1 MFTFLNGKP
10 VSEIPSIHRG
20 LSYGDGIFETMRLER
35 GSVALWP
42 YHLAR
47 LERGLKR
54 LYILEDIQV
63 IEKEFFDFLDK
74 LNRSGIDSG
83 VIKLRVIRG
92 GETRGYAPEESVEN
106 WRIFEVFEGSVPWG
120 QSEDAIIS
128 RHKLPH
134 HPELAGIKHLNRLD
148 QVLAAQEITKS
159 SATTA
164 LLLNTDGNLVCALDS
179 NIYIEESG
187 QLITPPVNTSGV
199 AGVFRSYMMDKICSD
214 LNMSLIE
221 REISV
226 QQLITADGVW
236 LSNAVKGLRPVSCV
250 ERSKEHTK
258 WQKPY
263 SPQMSKLQSFSAKSL
278 GVVGFDS

>member
-1 MFTFLNGKP
+1 MFKFLNGKP

-20 LSYGDGIFETMRLER
+20 LSYGDGLFETMRLEQ
-35 GSVALWP
+35 GSVVLWT

-47 LERGLKR
+47 LERGLER
-54 LYILEDIQV
+54 LYIFEDIQV
-63 IEKEFFDFLDK
+63 IEKEFLNFLNS
-74 LNRSGIDSG
+74 LNQSGIGSG

-92 GETRGYAPEESVEN
+92 GETRGYAPEEGVEN
-106 WRIFEVFEGSVPWG
+106 WRIFEVFEGKVPWG
-120 QSEDAIIS
+120 QAEEAIIS

-148 QVLAAQEITKS
+148 QVLAAQEITKD

-164 LLLNTDGNLVCALDS
+164 LLLNADGNLVCALDS

-187 QLITPPVNTSGV
+187 QLITPPVNASGV
-199 AGVFRSYMMDKICSD
+199 AGVFRSYMMNKLCLD

-226 QQLITADGVW
+226 QQLMTANALW
-236 LSNAVKGLRPVSCV
+236 LSNAVKGLRPVICV
-250 ERSKEHTK
+250 QGAEEHAT

-263 SPQMSKLQSFSAKSL
+263 SPQLSKLQSLAAKSL
-278 GVVGFDS
+278 GIVGFDS